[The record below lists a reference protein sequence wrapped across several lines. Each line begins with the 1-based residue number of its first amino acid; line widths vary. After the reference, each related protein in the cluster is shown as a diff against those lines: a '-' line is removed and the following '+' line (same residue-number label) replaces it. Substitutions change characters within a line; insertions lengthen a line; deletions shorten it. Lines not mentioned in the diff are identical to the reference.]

1 MILILK
7 NNNIILYK
15 MKQNKELNL
24 NNNLQILKLI
34 ISLEYLFII
43 IKRIILKLLT

>member
-1 MILILK
+1 MIIKL

-15 MKQNKELNL
+15 MKQNKEINL

-34 ISLEYLFII
+34 ILLEYFFII
-43 IKRIILKLLT
+43 INKIILN

>member
-1 MILILK
+1 MIIKL

-15 MKQNKELNL
+15 MKQNKEINL

-34 ISLEYLFII
+34 ILLEYFFII
-43 IKRIILKLLT
+43 INKIILK

>member
-1 MILILK
+1 MIIKL

-34 ISLEYLFII
+34 ILLEYFFII
-43 IKRIILKLLT
+43 IKRIILK